1 MSITDDLKLRQAVA
15 GDVAGIVNLLA
26 DDPLGAK
33 RENPGDPA
41 YDAAFAAIDRDP
53 NNELWVIEGPDGRV
67 LGVLQLTF
75 IPGITHTAGTRA
87 QIEGVRVADELTGK
101 GVGTWFFQQMIERAR
116 AKGARLVQLTSDKT
130 RTDAIRFYENLGF
143 TASHEGFKLKFD

>member
-1 MSITDDLKLRQAVA
+1 MSVIDHLNLRQATA
-15 GDVAGIVNLLA
+15 DDVAAIVQLLV

-41 YDAAFAAIDRDP
+41 YDAAFAEIDKDP
-53 NNELWVIEGPDGRV
+53 NNELWVIEGDDGRV

-87 QIEGVRVADELTGK
+87 MIEGVRVADELTGK

-116 AKGARLVQLTSDKT
+116 EKGARLVQLTSDKT

-143 TASHEGFKLKFD
+143 TATHEGFKLKFE

>member
-1 MSITDDLKLRQAVA
+1 MSVIDGLKLRQASA
-15 GDVAGIVNLLA
+15 GDVAAIVKLLA

-41 YDAAFAAIDRDP
+41 YDRAFAAIDADP

-75 IPGITHTAGTRA
+75 IPGISHTAGTRA
-87 QIEGVRVADELTGK
+87 QIEGVRVADELTGQ
-101 GVGTWFFQQMIERAR
+101 GVGRWFFQQMLERAR
-116 AKGARLVQLTSDKT
+116 DKGARLVQLTSDKT
-130 RTDAIRFYENLGF
+130 RTDAIRFYESLGF
-143 TASHEGFKLKFD
+143 TATHEGFKLKFE

>member
-1 MSITDDLKLRQAVA
+1 MSITDDLKLRQATA
-15 GDVAGIVNLLA
+15 DDVVGIVNLLA

-101 GVGTWFFQQMIERAR
+101 GVGTWFFQQMIDRAR
-116 AKGARLVQLTSDKT
+116 DKGARLVQLTSDKT

>member
-1 MSITDDLKLRQAVA
+1 MSVIDTLKLRQAA
-15 GDVAGIVNLLA
+15 ADDVAAIVNLLV

-41 YDAAFAAIDRDP
+41 YDKAFNAIDSDP

-75 IPGITHTAGTRA
+75 IPGITHTAGWRA

-116 AKGARLVQLTSDKT
+116 EKGVRLVQLTSDKT
-130 RTDAIRFYENLGF
+130 RADAIRFYEALGF
-143 TASHEGFKLKFD
+143 TATHEGFKLKFD

>member
-1 MSITDDLKLRQAVA
+1 MSVIDQLKLRQATA
-15 GDVAGIVNLLA
+15 DDVADIVQLLA

-53 NNELWVIEGPDGRV
+53 NNELWIIEGPDRRV

-87 QIEGVRVADELTGK
+87 QIEGVRVADELTGQ
-101 GVGTWFFQQMIERAR
+101 GVGTWFFQQMIDRAR
-116 AKGARLVQLTSDKT
+116 EKGARLVQLTSDKS
-130 RTDAIRFYENLGF
+130 RTDAIRFYGNLGF
-143 TASHEGFKLKFD
+143 TASHEGFKLKFE